1 MWLQTKNKGF
11 FDNNIGHWQLAL
23 GHARTE
29 FTVMVFLSGRQAIA
43 WQCAMYLA
51 CYLTLKTKIFTLFVV
66 KKIIKTSKTR
76 SHFCQL
82 WTIISHHLTKGG
94 GEGEWV
100 GWYSGFQVTGMI
112 KWGQKLKPPKIR
124 RACNKPPPPKI
135 PCWISIN
142 TKNSQKNPYL
152 IKSPTKTLAK
162 FSHLKKSL
170 NWSF

>member
-43 WQCAMYLA
+43 SQCAMYLA

-82 WTIISHHLTKGG
+82 WTISHHLTIGG
-94 GEGEWV
+94 GGG
-100 GWYSGFQVTGMI
+100 GWCTGFQVTGMI

-124 RACNKPPPPKI
+124 RACNKTPPKI
-135 PCWISIN
+135 PCRISIN
-142 TKNSQKNPYL
+142 RHDTKNSQKNPYL

-170 NWSF
+170 NRSF

>member
-43 WQCAMYLA
+43 SQCAMYLA
-51 CYLTLKTKIFTLFVV
+51 CYLTLKTKIFTLVVV

-76 SHFCQL
+76 SHLCQL
-82 WTIISHHLTKGG
+82 WTISHHLTKGG
-94 GEGEWV
+94 GGV
-100 GWYSGFQVTGMI
+100 VLRISSDGDDQMGAKI
-112 KWGQKLKPPKIR
+112 KTPKIR
-124 RACNKPPPPKI
+124 RACNKTPPKI
-135 PCWISIN
+135 PCRISIN
-142 TKNSQKNPYL
+142 RHDTKNSQKNPYL

-170 NWSF
+170 NRSF